1 MTFRRSFLPMAIL
14 SAALLVSVRTGAADD
29 VVRATLPN
37 GLRVVIVPNRLAPV
51 VTTEVTYLVGAVDSP
66 DGFPGTAH
74 AQEHMMFRGHPG
86 LSSDQ
91 FAAISAAL
99 GGDSNAGTS
108 QVATGYHLTVPSDAL
123 DVALRMESIRMRGVL
138 DREEDWVKERGA
150 IEQEVARDLS
160 DPQYSFYVRLLEAI
174 YPGTPYDH
182 TGLGTRE
189 SFQKT
194 TGGMLKKFYRDWYA
208 PNNAILVIAGDV
220 DPERTLREVKR
231 LFGPI
236 PKRVLP
242 PRRRFEIGPLRPRRI
257 AMDTD
262 LPTGRAIVAYRLPG
276 FESPDFAAGTILADV
291 LDSKRGELYA
301 IVPQGKAL
309 SADFNADVLPKSGF
323 GYAEASF
330 PRGGDGEALIAR
342 LKQIVAG
349 YVKDGIPAD
358 LVESAKRHEL
368 AQAGF
373 MKNSVAGLAFEWS
386 QALAVEGRNS
396 PDDDIESIRKVTVE
410 DVNRVARS
418 YLVNESAVTALLT
431 PRESGK
437 PVPAAGVGGAESFVP
452 QRTKDVKIPAW
463 AKRVVESPGVPAS
476 RIKPYDAMLAN
487 GLRLIV
493 QPETISPTVTLAGRI
508 RNDAN
513 VQAPKGQEGVDRVLD
528 GLLPYGSKSLD
539 RVAFQ
544 KALDDI
550 GAEAAAG
557 TNFSLRVLAE
567 QFDRGAQL
575 LADNML
581 HPALPEDA
589 FPVVRDETA
598 ASVEGEIRTPSYR
611 ARRALKTGLFPKT
624 DPSLRQ
630 ATGETLASLSI
641 GDVRSYYEKTFRPD
655 LTTIVVVGQV
665 TPEQARTAIEKYF
678 GDWKAAGPKPE
689 TDLPAVPP
697 NKPSAFEVPNVVRVQ
712 VDATLAET
720 VGITRFDPD
729 YYPLQVGTNVLA
741 GAFYATRFYRHL
753 REETGLVYYVGA
765 RLNAGRTR
773 SVFSVN
779 FACEPENVSKA
790 RDMVVRDLE
799 AIRTQPVSPSE
810 LRQAKTILLR
820 RITLSESS
828 TDSIAGMLSQLST
841 QGLPLDEPVRAAMRY
856 LKITAPEVQGA
867 FFKWIRPADIVQV
880 TEGPSPK

>member
-1 MTFRRSFLPMAIL
+1 MTHSRSSLAIGIML
-14 SAALLVSVRTGAADD
+14 ASLLFSIQTEAADA

-37 GLRVVIVPNRLAPV
+37 GLRVVIVPNPLGPV
-51 VTTEVTYLVGAVDSP
+51 ATIEVSYLVGAVDSP
-66 DGFPGTAH
+66 DGFPGMAH

-91 FAAISAAL
+91 FSAISAAL

-123 DVALRMESIRMRGVL
+123 GIALRMESIRMRGVL
-138 DREEDWVKERGA
+138 DRQEDWVKERGA
-150 IEQEVARDLS
+150 MEQEVARALS
-160 DPQYSFYVRLLEAI
+160 NPQYSFYIRLLEAI

-182 TGLGTRE
+182 TALGTRA
-189 SFQKT
+189 SFRKT
-194 TGGMLKKFYRDWYA
+194 TGAMLKKFYRDWYA
-208 PNNAILVIAGDV
+208 PNNAILIIAGDV
-220 DPERTLREVKR
+220 DPEKTLPEVKR

-242 PRRRFEIGPLRPRRI
+242 PRRSFAVRPLHPGRI

-276 FESPDFAAGTILADV
+276 FESPDYAAGAILADV

-301 IVPQGKAL
+301 MVPQGKAL
-309 SADFNADVLPKSGF
+309 SAGFSADALPKSAF
-323 GYAEASF
+323 GYAQASF
-330 PRGGDGEALIAR
+330 PKGGDGEALIAR
-342 LKQIVAG
+342 LKDIVAG
-349 YVKDGIPAD
+349 YVKNGIPAD

-373 MKNSVAGLAFEWS
+373 MKNSVAGLASEWS

-396 PDDDIESIRKVTVE
+396 PDDDIEAIRKVTVE
-410 DVNRVARS
+410 DVNRVAAK

-437 PVPAAGVGGAESFVP
+437 PVPSTGVGGAESFIP
-452 QRTKDVKIPAW
+452 QRTKSLRIPSW
-463 AKRVVESPGVPAS
+463 AKRVIESPGAPAS
-476 RIKPYDAMLAN
+476 RIAPSDTTLAN
-487 GLRLIV
+487 GIRLIV
-493 QPETISPTVTLAGRI
+493 QPETVSSTVTLVGKI
-508 RNDAN
+508 KNDPN
-513 VQAPKGQEGVDRVLD
+513 VQAPKGQEGVDQVLN

-539 RVAFQ
+539 RLAFQ

-550 GAEAAAG
+550 GAEATAG
-557 TNFSLRVLAE
+557 TSFSLRVLAE
-567 QFDRGAQL
+567 QFDRGVQL
-575 LADNML
+575 LAENML
-581 HPALPEDA
+581 HAALPEDA
-589 FPVVRDETA
+589 FHVVRDETTA
-598 ASVEGEIRTPSYR
+598 LVEGEIRTPSYL
-611 ARRALKTGLFPKT
+611 ARRALQSGLFPTT

-630 ATGETLASLSI
+630 ATRETLASLSA
-641 GDVRSYYEKTFRPD
+641 GDVRSYYEKAFRPD
-655 LTTIVVVGQV
+655 LSTIVIIGRI
-665 TPEQARTAIEKYF
+665 TPEQARTTIERYF
-678 GDWKAAGPKPE
+678 GGWKVAGPKPE

-697 NKPSAFEVPNVVRVQ
+697 NKPSASEVPNDIRVQ

-729 YYPLQVGTNVLA
+729 YYPLQVGTTVLA
-741 GAFYATRFYRHL
+741 GAFYATRLYHHL
-753 REETGLVYYVGA
+753 REEAGLVYFVGA

-799 AIRTQPVSPSE
+799 TMRTQPVSPRE

-820 RITLSESS
+820 RIVLSESS
-828 TDSIAGMLSQLST
+828 IDSIAGMLSQLST
-841 QGLPLDEPVRAAMRY
+841 QGLPLDEPIRAAKRY
-856 LKITAPEVQGA
+856 LEITAPEVRDS

-880 TEGPSPK
+880 TEGPPPK